1 MIGCIIQ
8 ARMGSSR
15 LPGKVMMEL
24 NNSKSLLYYVIKQH
38 QFCNEID
45 KIVVATTDQKN
56 DDIIENYVNKL
67 GIECY
72 RGDSNNV
79 LDRFFQCAK
88 KYSFPTIVRI
98 TADNPFNDPTIVDSV
113 IKKFKSNNFDY
124 ITNSKPRTFP
134 QGISVEVFSFKTL
147 EIAWNNEKL
156 PSEKEHVTPYMYNNP
171 KNFKIHNYSSS
182 NNLSH
187 LRWTVDRKNDYELSK
202 KIASNI
208 QKLPIRMNDVLNLLK
223 EKPELID
230 INSDHDMDEGYKKS
244 LKEDQEFTI

>member
-1 MIGCIIQ
+1 M
-8 ARMGSSR
+8 
-15 LPGKVMMEL
+15 L
-24 NNSKSLLYYVIKQH
+24 NISLTRPLVFIDLETTGQNV
-38 QFCNEID
+38 QTD
-45 KIVVATTDQKN
+45 KIVEWDT
-56 DDIIENYVNKL
+56 L
-67 GIECY
+67 GNEVW
-72 RGDSNNV
+72 SW
-79 LDRFFQCAK
+79 L
-88 KYSFPTIVRI
+88 P
-98 TADNPFNDPTIVDSV
+98 NDPDYG
-113 IKKFKSNNFDY
+113 FNLNDFDY

-147 EIAWNNEKL
+147 EIAWNNAKL

>member
-72 RGDSNNV
+72 RGDSINV
-79 LDRFFQCAK
+79 LDRFYQCAK

-113 IKKFKSNNFDY
+113 IKKFKSNNF
-124 ITNSKPRTFP
+124 T
-134 QGISVEVFSFKTL
+134 
-147 EIAWNNEKL
+147 
-156 PSEKEHVTPYMYNNP
+156 
-171 KNFKIHNYSSS
+171 KN
-182 NNLSH
+182 
-187 LRWTVDRKNDYELSK
+187 
-202 KIASNI
+202 
-208 QKLPIRMNDVLNLLK
+208 
-223 EKPELID
+223 
-230 INSDHDMDEGYKKS
+230 
-244 LKEDQEFTI
+244 